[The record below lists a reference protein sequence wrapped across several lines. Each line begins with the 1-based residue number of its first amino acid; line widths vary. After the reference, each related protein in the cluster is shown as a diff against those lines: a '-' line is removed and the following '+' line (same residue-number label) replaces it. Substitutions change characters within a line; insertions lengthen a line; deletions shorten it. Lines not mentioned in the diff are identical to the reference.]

1 MALDEAADKVKQ
13 ISDILYKETV
23 LPAKE
28 EGKKIIKEAEALAAE
43 IIHKAKEEASS
54 ILRTGASQIHEERRV
69 YEASLEQAIKQA
81 LATIKNDVMNL
92 FKEDL
97 LTNLQHTLNEKKV
110 LHDLLQTLIDG
121 IKKEGI
127 KSDLTLCV
135 AKGVDFDA
143 LSKGV
148 ISSVEKRLEKGEIEI
163 SSGIALLVKD
173 RKLTLKITDK
183 TCSELLADRLPGVL
197 RSKVFV

>member
-1 MALDEAADKVKQ
+1 MALDEAIDKVKQ

-54 ILRTGASQIHEERRV
+54 ILKTGAFQINEERKIHE
-69 YEASLEQAIKQA
+69 ASVEQALKQA
-81 LATIKNDVMNL
+81 VAVVKTSVINL

-97 LTNLQHTLNEKKV
+97 LTNLQHTLNEKNV
-110 LHDLLQTLIDG
+110 LEDLLHTLIDG

-143 LSKGV
+143 LSKSV
-148 ISSVEKRLEKGEIEI
+148 IASVEKRLEKGAVEI

-173 RKLTLKITDK
+173 RKLTLQITDK
-183 TCSELLADRLPGVL
+183 TCSELLADKLPGVL